1 MNHGT
6 RSHKRALAEKSR
18 LDNSSSADHHDNRHS
33 DRQNKVL
40 LLLIPKSQSF
50 IFRIFQINHSH
61 SNGSVVDF
69 NEETTDPEPRQAK
82 KKDRREQDKERETH
96 EYLQKLETET
106 KRLKSD
112 LQQSRASE
120 QELRIQVATL
130 TTSEKS
136 TKGEL
141 SLLQRQMEDLQERL
155 QSAQAF
161 KQADKQAI
169 ANLERRVAEERRLRS
184 SADAQLAQERKSR
197 KQEEARFAQV
207 CFSSLRLCYNK
218 ISVIY
223 KNKCFSFLK
232 VYELRLMCLS

>member
-1 MNHGT
+1 M
-6 RSHKRALAEKSR
+6 
-18 LDNSSSADHHDNRHS
+18 
-33 DRQNKVL
+33 
-40 LLLIPKSQSF
+40 
-50 IFRIFQINHSH
+50 
-61 SNGSVVDF
+61 
-69 NEETTDPEPRQAK
+69 
-82 KKDRREQDKERETH
+82 
-96 EYLQKLETET
+96 ETET

-155 QSAQAF
+155 QSAQAS

-207 CFSSLRLCYNK
+207 CNFYFSNLWQKCS
-218 ISVIY
+218 ISQSVLLLNIFICI
-223 KNKCFSFLK
+223 NLK
-232 VYELRLMCLS
+232 FTISSS